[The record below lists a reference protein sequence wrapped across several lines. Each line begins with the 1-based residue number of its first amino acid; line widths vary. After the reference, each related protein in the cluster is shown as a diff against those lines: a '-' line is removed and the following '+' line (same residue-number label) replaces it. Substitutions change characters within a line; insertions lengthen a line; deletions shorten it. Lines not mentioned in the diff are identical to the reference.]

1 MNEEAM
7 QILREFAFDILVAHG
22 GSYTDAMNRLADEWP
37 DLAVT
42 FHKAHALID
51 RVDNPTR

>member
-1 MNEEAM
+1 MNEDAM
-7 QILREFAFDILVAHG
+7 KILREFAFDILVAHG
-22 GSYTDAMNRLADEWP
+22 GSYTDAMNRLAEEWP

-51 RVDNPTR
+51 RVDNPAR